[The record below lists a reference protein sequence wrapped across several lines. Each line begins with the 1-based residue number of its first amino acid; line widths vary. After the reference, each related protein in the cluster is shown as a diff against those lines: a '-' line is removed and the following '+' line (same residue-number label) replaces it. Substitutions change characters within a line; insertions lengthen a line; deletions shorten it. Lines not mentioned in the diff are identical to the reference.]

1 MDFNNSESP
10 KGSRYLD
17 PDSSNPYAA
26 SEATSEPSL
35 KPLGSLAQSARL
47 KQLNSARAILVTVG
61 VLTLAANAFMFSNAE
76 REIDDAINQ
85 GMQPGMVVDQ
95 EKRAEIINMV
105 RMIYGGTC
113 VLGAVFIVLGI
124 LVKKFPVPTT
134 VLGLVLYLG
143 GNAVFA
149 LLSPESFTRGIVLI
163 VKIVIAIALVK
174 AMQAAFAYQ
183 KELNEARLAGEL
195 A

>member
-26 SEATSEPSL
+26 SEAASEPSL
-35 KPLGSLAQSARL
+35 KPLGSLGQAARL
-47 KQLNSARAILVTVG
+47 KQLNSARAILVIVG

-76 REIDDAINQ
+76 REIDDAI
-85 GMQPGMVVDQ
+85 GKEMQPGMVIDQ
-95 EKRAEIINMV
+95 EKRAEIINVV
-105 RMIYGGTC
+105 RMIYGGAC
-113 VLGAVFIVLGI
+113 ALGAIFIVLGI
-124 LVKKFPVPTT
+124 LVKKFPVPATI
-134 VLGLVLYLG
+134 LGLILYLG

-149 LLSPESFTRGIVLI
+149 LLNPGSLAAGAL
-163 VKIVIAIALVK
+163 VKILVIIGLVK

-183 KELNEARLAGEL
+183 KEVNEARLAGEL